1 MSDFQDSNNQLEGF
15 EEGPTIPPERP
26 TGAGRAFAIAVTVIV
41 ILLLAALVGLGIVLY
56 NRNPPSSTDQAARI
70 NAQNTQIAAAA
81 TEQVRI
87 AQLQQTVDA
96 AILPTATIPPTAA
109 PIVPTAQVGA
119 TNTSVVAIPT
129 ATNTPIPSALTVLPA
144 DQTKTAAA
152 KTSIALGTIPVG
164 GGTGAST
171 TQANATVLPADQTMT
186 AAAQTSIAL
195 GTIPVGGGTGAS
207 TTQANATV
215 LPADQ
220 TKTAAA
226 KTSIALGTIPVG
238 GGTGTSTP
246 QANATVL
253 PNTGFADQAGL
264 PGMIGLA
271 VLLLGVILVTK
282 RLRSSPSH

>member
-1 MSDFQDSNNQLEGF
+1 MSDLQDSDNQLEGF
-15 EEGPTIPPERP
+15 EEGPAIPPEKP
-26 TGAGRAFAIAVTVIV
+26 TGGGRPFVIAITVIGI
-41 ILLLAALVGLGIVLY
+41 ILVVALVGLGIVLL
-56 NRNPPSSTDQAARI
+56 NRPPASATDQAARI

-96 AILPTATIPPTAA
+96 ANLPTATIPPTAT
-109 PIVPTAQVGA
+109 PIIVTEGVAV

-129 ATNTPIPSALTVLPA
+129 ATNTPVPPT
-144 DQTKTAAA
+144 
-152 KTSIALGTIPVG
+152 
-164 GGTGAST
+164 
-171 TQANATVLPADQTMT
+171 
-186 AAAQTSIAL
+186 
-195 GTIPVGGGTGAS
+195 
-207 TTQANATV
+207 ATV

-226 KTSIALGTIPVG
+226 KTSIALGTKPANGGVG
-238 GGTGTSTP
+238 AGTP
-246 QANATVL
+246 QATATGL

-271 VLLLGVILVTK
+271 VLLLAVILVAK